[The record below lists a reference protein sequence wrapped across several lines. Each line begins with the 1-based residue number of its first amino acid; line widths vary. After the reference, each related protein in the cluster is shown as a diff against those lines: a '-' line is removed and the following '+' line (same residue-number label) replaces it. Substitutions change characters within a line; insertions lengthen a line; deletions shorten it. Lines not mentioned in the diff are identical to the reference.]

1 MGKLIEDMMNAGV
14 LIATDGL
21 QPSSKGARVRISGG
35 TFTVT
40 DGPFAE
46 TKELIAGYAIVEVT
60 SKEEAIEHAK
70 RFLTLVGK
78 GEGEVRRMHDA
89 LLTPTPTAS
98 TPLAPC
104 DSFARRHLG
113 SNSEEVAG
121 MLATLDHPS
130 LDALI
135 DAAVPAKI
143 RLSEPLKLP
152 VGRGE
157 YETLEELRAIAEIIH
172 DIDLKDNKFGRDEAV
187 GIRTMIDGIA
197 LTTPDDLERIARG
210 TEVFNNLY
218 EVFGKKRQ

>member
-1 MGKLIEDMMNAGV
+1 
-14 LIATDGL
+14 
-21 QPSSKGARVRISGG
+21 
-35 TFTVT
+35 
-40 DGPFAE
+40 
-46 TKELIAGYAIVEVT
+46 
-60 SKEEAIEHAK
+60 
-70 RFLTLVGK
+70 
-78 GEGEVRRMHDA
+78 MHDA

-157 YETLEELRAIAEIIH
+157 YETLEELRAIAA
-172 DIDLKDNKFGRDEAV
+172 KNQ
-187 GIRTMIDGIA
+187 
-197 LTTPDDLERIARG
+197 
-210 TEVFNNLY
+210 VFKSY
-218 EVFGKKRQ
+218 IGQGYSDCI